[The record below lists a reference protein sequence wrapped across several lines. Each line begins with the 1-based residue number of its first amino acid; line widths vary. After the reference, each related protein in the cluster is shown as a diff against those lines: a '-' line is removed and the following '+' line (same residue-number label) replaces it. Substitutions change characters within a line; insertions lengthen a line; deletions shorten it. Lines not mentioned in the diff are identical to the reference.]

1 MKRSGPV
8 EGEATPPPLTP
19 EGAKLYERNKAATAN
34 SDAEIDTVLKC
45 MPAGLPRSLLSGNPF
60 YLAQTAKAIIW
71 VGGSGGRPQIIYME
85 DKHQGLWPRYMG
97 DSIGHWQQDTLV
109 VDVIDLTAKTFLHD
123 NSMPHSDSLHVVERL
138 RLLDGGKTLQNQIT
152 LDDPAILS
160 KPWVMTVL
168 YDRTENKPLEDVC
181 ENARLRP

>member
-1 MKRSGPV
+1 MHAAGRTSASAV
-8 EGEATPPPLTP
+8 ER
-19 EGAKLYERNKAATAN
+19 K
-34 SDAEIDTVLKC
+34 
-45 MPAGLPRSLLSGNPF
+45 PF
-60 YLAQTAKAIIW
+60 FVAQTAKALIW
-71 VGGSGGRPQIIYME
+71 VGGSGGRPQIVYIG
-85 DKHQGLWPRYMG
+85 DKHRDIWPLYMG
-97 DSIGHWQQDTLV
+97 DSIGSWQGDTLI

-152 LDDPAILS
+152 FEDPTILT

-168 YDRTENKPLEDVC
+168 YDRTDQKPLEDVC